1 MKKIISVIFAV
12 ALLIPAASLAVS
24 AAGNIVGEWLE
35 NGYPSDVG
43 GAYFYTAGYDPTVDS
58 DPDYTTHYCIY
69 VLKGTSDTRKAEIA
83 SLCGTK
89 NVQFVECTYS
99 YDQLSAYYRAI
110 TRDLSS
116 RGLLYEYEYGEE
128 HPVTLRKDDAQITIY
143 AKSNT
148 ENEVKT
154 YIEEKYPELLTH
166 ANVELNFG
174 IDPAEL
180 SMRTGVAE
188 LGGIKRIAPDDD
200 GTVFAYAEN
209 DPAKYIPMIVAALL
223 LFTAMTVFIVLRA
236 RKSRTLSL
244 SNGDTVSTGTPSARE
259 VKNMVRSSNP
269 APSEHVLD
277 DILKS

>member
-12 ALLIPAASLAVS
+12 ALLISAASFAVS
-24 AAGNIVGEWLE
+24 AAGNIVEEWIE

-43 GAYFYTAGYDPTVDS
+43 GAYFNTAAYDPTVDPS
-58 DPDYTTHYCIY
+58 PDRTTHYCIY

-99 YDQLSAYYRAI
+99 HDQLSAYYRAI

-116 RGLLYEYEYGEE
+116 RGLLYEDEYGEE
-128 HPVTLRKDDAQITIY
+128 HPVTLRKDDTQITVY
-143 AKSNT
+143 AKANT

-166 ANVELNFG
+166 NSVELNFG
-174 IDPAEL
+174 VDPAEL
-180 SMRTGVAE
+180 SMRTGIAE
-188 LGGIKRIAPDDD
+188 FGDVKHISPDADD
-200 GTVFAYAEN
+200 TVFAEN

-223 LFTAMTVFIVLRA
+223 LFTAMTVFIVLRT
-236 RKSRTLSL
+236 RKSRTLAL
-244 SNGDTVSTGTPSARE
+244 SNGDTVSAGAPSARE
-259 VKNMVRSSNP
+259 VNNMVKASNP

-277 DILKS
+277 NILKN